1 MDWLYFFIRTVH
13 LVWLL
18 ITLLVLVWFWTWFL
32 NQVFSRLKQ
41 MSFWKFLMRGGILV
55 GLLFAYEQFFSFFDR
70 DKQLYFIREAISVPS
85 VAGFLGYGLLV
96 VSGVTL
102 IFGQYKKKKI
112 WLQIFVGI
120 LSLLIVVLGGVKLG
134 LTTLVL
140 YYLLAAFTEE
150 IFKFTLGNNQSE
162 ASLSPSR
169 SQLLLFSLLI
179 AFSFSI
185 VENLL
190 AFWIQLFHGE
200 MISSGMLLW
209 RGLMASL
216 VHCVAT
222 GLIALLLIKG
232 KKIWL
237 FWNYSVALFVG
248 FFFHSVYN
256 LSLVWG
262 LSWLAVLVA
271 VLWGVGLSYLL
282 FNLDELYE

>member
-1 MDWLYFFIRTVH
+1 MVQFIWFFVT
-13 LVWLL
+13 LLLL
-18 ITLLVLVWFWTWFL
+18 IWFWTRFL
-32 NQVFSRLKQ
+32 NQIFSHLQQKRNWTFL
-41 MSFWKFLMRGGILV
+41 FWGAVLV
-55 GLLFAYEQFFSFFDR
+55 ALLFFYEQLFTFFQR

-85 VAGFLGYGLLV
+85 VAGFLGYWLLV
-96 VSGVTL
+96 VSGITL
-102 IFGQYKKKKI
+102 IFGHYKKKKI
-112 WLQIFVGI
+112 WIQILVGV
-120 LSLLIVVLGGVKLG
+120 LSLLIVALVGVKLG
-134 LTTLVL
+134 FTTLVL

-150 IFKFTLGNNQSE
+150 IFKFTLGNNKAE
-162 ASLSPSR
+162 ASLVSSR

-190 AFWIQLFHGE
+190 AFWIQLFQGE

-209 RGLMASL
+209 RWLMASL

-248 FFFHSVYN
+248 FLFHSAYN
-256 LSLVWG
+256 LSLVFG
-262 LSWLAVLVA
+262 LSWLAVLIA

-282 FNLDELYE
+282 FNLDELYEK